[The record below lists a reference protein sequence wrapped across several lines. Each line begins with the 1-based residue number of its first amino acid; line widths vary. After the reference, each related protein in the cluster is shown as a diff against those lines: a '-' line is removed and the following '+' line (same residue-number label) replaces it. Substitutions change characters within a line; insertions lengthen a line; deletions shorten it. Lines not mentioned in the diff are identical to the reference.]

1 MSLRK
6 HQGETGGGMM
16 NDNDRKRLTEW
27 LGECWHEED
36 ANATAQQ
43 IRDQHDRA
51 IWAICANCG
60 EPFLKQQG
68 HTFATPSDMMACKDR
83 LVELGIIEHFDA
95 FIYIKWHEWFEGDE
109 GQFIYFWEWLMEPAR
124 FCQLVADFLN
134 ERK

>member
-1 MSLRK
+1 
-6 HQGETGGGMM
+6 M

-43 IRDQHDRA
+43 IRDQRDRA

-68 HTFATPSDMMACKDR
+68 HTFTTPDDMMACKDR
-83 LVELGIIEHFDA
+83 LVELGRWEGFIEYCLDQDGDDFHKDITVNPWFD
-95 FIYIKWHEWFEGDE
+95 IIKWLINPE
-109 GQFIYFWEWLMEPAR
+109 R
-124 FCQLVADFLN
+124 FCQLVADFLK
-134 ERK
+134 EGE